1 MLVMGQ
7 QVLNSQIS
15 WADKLVI
22 AQQPQITQI
31 FLGDNAGFQATNAES
46 SNFGLSSWAKCD
58 KCLSVKFH
66 GLSSW
71 L

>member
-15 WADKLVI
+15 WADKLV

-31 FLGDNAGFQATNAES
+31 FLGDNVGFQA
-46 SNFGLSSWAKCD
+46 KC
-58 KCLSVKFH
+58 
-66 GLSSW
+66 
-71 L
+71 

>member
-31 FLGDNAGFQATNAES
+31 FLVITLVSATNADHQI
-46 SNFGLSSWAKCD
+46 SWVIK
-58 KCLSVKFH
+58 L
-66 GLSSW
+66 GEMR
-71 L
+71 